1 MHFFSY
7 PEIQKLAAINN
18 RVWFSVAMVVL
29 SIASF
34 IQRDDKLSYPL
45 LINQTKKNP
54 LFQIRKIEPSLFRS
68 SFKLQRLL
76 W

>member
-45 LINQTKKNP
+45 LINRTKKPIIPNTQNRAIP
-54 LFQIRKIEPSLFRS
+54 V
-68 SFKLQRLL
+68 
-76 W
+76 